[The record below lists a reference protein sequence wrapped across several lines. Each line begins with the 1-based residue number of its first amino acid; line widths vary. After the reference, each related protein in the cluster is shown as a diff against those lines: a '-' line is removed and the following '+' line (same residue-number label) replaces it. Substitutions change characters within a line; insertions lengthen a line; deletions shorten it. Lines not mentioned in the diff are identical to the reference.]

1 VAVKFKVTSPEGPV
15 QLDLRGRGRCQVQ
28 VENLIPEAL
37 RVKLQFDAKNPVKAW
52 MSVEGEPVM
61 MAVKDAHQFQVAINV
76 PVGAAPG
83 DYSIVPEAASL
94 RNPDD
99 ENGTGVPIRFTVKPP
114 PGAPPKSSGY
124 LTTLI
129 GAMAA
134 ALVAALV
141 GTLPGILWLIT
152 VAHVPPGVNEDLGQ
166 ALGRIIAEAIFA
178 AILIGLGLL
187 VGLWIGPPIGA
198 LIALRLR
205 SYPGA
210 GWTAAAL
217 AVLQPVWL
225 VVLIVLINVVKIN
238 LKLNGLGN
246 TLVAIALYI
255 LATALPPFPAR
266 ALALLL
272 RRWRG

>member
-1 VAVKFKVTSPEGPV
+1 
-15 QLDLRGRGRCQVQ
+15 
-28 VENLIPEAL
+28 
-37 RVKLQFDAKNPVKAW
+37 
-52 MSVEGEPVM
+52 M
-61 MAVKDAHQFQVAINV
+61 MGVKDSHQFQVAITV
-76 PVGAAPG
+76 PPGAAAA
-83 DYSIVPEAASL
+83 DYSTLPEAASL

-99 ENGTGVPIRFTVKPP
+99 EHASGAPIRFTVKPAR
-114 PGAPPKSSGY
+114 GAPPKSSGY

-134 ALVAALV
+134 ALVAALL
-141 GTLPGILWLIT
+141 GTLPAILWLIS
-152 VAHVPPGVNEDLGQ
+152 VSHVPPGVNETFGD
-166 ALGRIIAEAIFA
+166 ALGRILAQAIWA
-178 AILIGLGLL
+178 AILLVLGLL
-187 VGLWIGPPIGA
+187 AGLWVGPAIGA

-205 SYPGA
+205 NYPGA

-238 LKLNGLGN
+238 LKLNDLGN

-272 RRWRG
+272 RRRRG

>member
-1 VAVKFKVTSPEGPV
+1 VDAFKVISPSEPV
-15 QLDLRGRGRCQVQ
+15 PLDQRGRGHCTVQ
-28 VENLIPEAL
+28 VENVLRDPV
-37 RVKLQFDAKNPVKAW
+37 RVKLQFEAKSPAKPWV
-52 MSVEGEPVM
+52 SVEGEPVM
-61 MAVKDAHQFQVAINV
+61 MAPKDSHPFQVAINV
-76 PVGAAPG
+76 PPGAAAG

-99 ENGTGVPIRFTVKPP
+99 EHATGAPIRFTVKPP
-114 PGAPPKSSGY
+114 PGTPPKSSGY
-124 LTTLI
+124 LMTLI

-134 ALVAALV
+134 ALVAALA

-166 ALGRIIAEAIFA
+166 ALGRIIAQAIFA

-238 LKLNGLGN
+238 LKLNGLRN

-272 RRWRG
+272 RRRRG